1 MTAIDFEMHF
11 LKSQVELMNGRMDRY
26 VINKYNKMLM
36 VKYRW
41 VLTNMLLTLPAKS
54 VEKRQ

>member
-1 MTAIDFEMHF
+1 MTAIYFEMHF

-41 VLTNMLLTLPAKS
+41 VFTKTLLTLPAKS
-54 VEKRQ
+54 VEKCV